1 MENQFESLSDKLLF
15 KIATTVYNHLSDEG
29 VVITP
34 RTAFDNEITENITDA
49 TKPLGFGSTDYLED
63 EFLFEIIKLNLQ
75 DISNGSLSGQLVRP
89 ELKEYEFDT
98 EVSETVYQTQTWRN
112 TITSYGE
119 PYFLIKAMDY
129 LGDFEYY
136 NGRDINTEIHDSET
150 TEINVQRRSF
160 RER

>member
-15 KIATTVYNHLSDEG
+15 KIATKVYNHLSDEG
-29 VVITP
+29 VVIAP
-34 RTAFDNEITENITDA
+34 RTVFDNEITENITDA

-119 PYFLIKAMDY
+119 PYFLIKVMDY
-129 LGDFEYY
+129 NGDFEYY